1 MCSWTRAEVIAF
13 TDREISLVACRAPK
27 IMGAGG
33 HAGDN
38 SSPIQNEAIGNEPIF
53 YENTKKLSFQQC
65 VPESHAPKQ
74 LATGGVN

>member
-1 MCSWTRAEVIAF
+1 
-13 TDREISLVACRAPK
+13 
-27 IMGAGG
+27 MGAGG

-74 LATGGVN
+74 LATGGVS